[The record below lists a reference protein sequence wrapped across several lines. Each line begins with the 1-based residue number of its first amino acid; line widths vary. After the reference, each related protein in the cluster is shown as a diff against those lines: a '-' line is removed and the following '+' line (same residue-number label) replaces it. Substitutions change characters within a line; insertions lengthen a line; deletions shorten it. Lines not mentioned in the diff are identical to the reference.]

1 MRPPAPLPWLA
12 LALQLLLSVLLGV
25 VTGGLGAAL
34 PLLRDAYDMPAASGT
49 ELVVLYNLG
58 ALASIALCGPGRGQ
72 ALSRRAVTVLLAAFV
87 GGCAGMASAPT
98 WPALNVCAAVC
109 GAGYG
114 GLVLHQ
120 NTLLGRYPGRAGL
133 VSLNLLHA
141 SFGAGAVLGPVLVG
155 GLRQISGLLLATAAL
170 AAALTPW
177 AGAGGSAPGTAEAPG
192 AAEAAAAPVVAV
204 PPAPG
209 RFLAI
214 LGLAALA
221 YAGIESSIGA
231 LESTHLHAIGH
242 SPADAAR
249 LSGLFWAGLVV
260 GRLALPFTAARLA
273 PPRMVLLCLLAG
285 AAGLVTAAGGWAA
298 GAYAVTGVA
307 LGPVFSTL
315 LAWANATLLVPRR
328 VSTVLLLGNL
338 CGSGLL
344 PYLIGLVADPRRPAL
359 IPLSIA
365 ALTLL
370 TGVAVAVAAR
380 LARAAEIQ
388 PAPRPHGAA
397 DQGGRP
403 ITQKEYT
410 A

>member
-1 MRPPAPLPWLA
+1 M
-12 LALQLLLSVLLGV
+12 QLLLSVLLGV
-25 VTGGLGAAL
+25 VTGALGAAL
-34 PLLRDAYDMPAASGT
+34 PLFRDVYEMPAASGT

-58 ALASIALCGPGRGQ
+58 ALVSIALCGPSRRQ
-72 ALSRRAVTVLLAAFV
+72 ALTRRAVTLVLTAFA
-87 GGCAGMASAPT
+87 GGCAGMAYAPT
-98 WPALNVCAAVC
+98 WPTLNMCAAVC

-120 NTLLGRYPGRAGL
+120 NTLFGRYPGRAGFVL
-133 VSLNLLHA
+133 LNLLHA

-155 GLRQISGLLLATAAL
+155 GLHQVSSLLLATAVLAVALVPWAGADGSTPRAAKAL
-170 AAALTPW
+170 AAAE
-177 AGAGGSAPGTAEAPG
+177 S
-192 AAEAAAAPVVAV
+192 AAAPVVAEH
-204 PPAPG
+204 PAPG

-242 SPADAAR
+242 SSADAAR

-260 GRLALPFTAARLA
+260 GRLVLPFTALRLA
-273 PPRMVLLCLLAG
+273 PPCVVLLCLSAA
-285 AAGLVTAAGGWAA
+285 AAGLVTAASGWAA

-328 VSTVLLLGNL
+328 VSTVLLLANL

-344 PYLIGLVADPRRPAL
+344 PYLIGLVTDPRRPVL

-370 TGVAVAVAAR
+370 TGMAVAAAAR
-380 LARAAEIQ
+380 LARAAAAD
-388 PAPRPHGAA
+388 PAGPCPPGAA
-397 DQGGRP
+397 VQGGRP
-403 ITQKEYT
+403 MTQKEYT